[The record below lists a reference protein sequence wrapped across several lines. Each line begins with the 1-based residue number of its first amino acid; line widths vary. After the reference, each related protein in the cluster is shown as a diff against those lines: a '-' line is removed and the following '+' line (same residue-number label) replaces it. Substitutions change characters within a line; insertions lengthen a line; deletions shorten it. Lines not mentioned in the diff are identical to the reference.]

1 MTFLEL
7 FEVPAVEDAVGTAG
21 TAGMEVLAVAGT
33 VVAGTAVAAA
43 ETTVE
48 AAETAVAIAGG
59 LDVERIAVLEY
70 GSSKS
75 APAVC

>member
-21 TAGMEVLAVAGT
+21 TAGTEVLA
-33 VVAGTAVAAA
+33 VAGTAVAAA
-43 ETTVE
+43 ES
-48 AAETAVAIAGG
+48 AVAIAGG

-70 GSSKS
+70 GSSRS
-75 APAVC
+75 APAGC

>member
-1 MTFLEL
+1 VVTFLEL
-7 FEVPAVEDAVGTAG
+7 FEVPAVEDAVG

-70 GSSKS
+70 GSSTS
-75 APAVC
+75 APAGC